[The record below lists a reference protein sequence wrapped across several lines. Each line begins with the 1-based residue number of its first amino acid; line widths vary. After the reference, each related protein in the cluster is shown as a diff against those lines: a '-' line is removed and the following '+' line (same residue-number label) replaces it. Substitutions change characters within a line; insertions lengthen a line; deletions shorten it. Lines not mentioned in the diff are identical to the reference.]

1 MKSRF
6 HNILQN
12 IYYIYH
18 LEVLKIIFGA
28 FLKKWVSSGDFFWTL
43 EYFKPFAFVDDSQ
56 RPLLGSDE
64 NFHQI
69 LHRKFCSG
77 KVQLPESGASYNKTR
92 KDLTSTTSQH
102 GNQICVYNPTQ
113 YVWIKPG
120 NAIPEWTANRKS
132 WDFRN
137 TK

>member
-1 MKSRF
+1 MNIKQDLFHRLYMKSRF
-6 HNILQN
+6 HNILKN

-18 LEVLKIIFGA
+18 LELLKIIFSA
-28 FLKKWVSSGDFFWTL
+28 LLRKMSVLWRLLLNL

-69 LHRKFCSG
+69 LRRKFCSG
-77 KVQLPESGASYNKTR
+77 KVPLPESGAGRTSYNKTR

-102 GNQICVYNPTQ
+102 GNQICVYSPMQ
-113 YVWIKPG
+113 YV
-120 NAIPEWTANRKS
+120 
-132 WDFRN
+132 
-137 TK
+137 